1 MKARRFLWE
10 KGLFKDFTPAYPC
23 VAVGNIAWGG
33 SGKTPLVDWLLSR
46 TAKQGLEAVVLTRGY
61 GAHPPVLPF
70 PVSPA
75 STAEE
80 AGDEPL
86 MLRLRHPAAAILVDP
101 VRARAARLA
110 EQTLNPDLLV
120 LDDGFQHLAVRRHLN
135 LVLLRPED
143 LRVYTLTED
152 RPAGPHLTGRI
163 EESVYKG
170 ATVDLIVTLSDG
182 RRLMAAEFFNED
194 DVDINYN
201 PGETVTVSWV
211 DGWEV
216 VLPDGEA

>member
-1 MKARRFLWE
+1 
-10 KGLFKDFTPAYPC
+10 
-23 VAVGNIAWGG
+23 
-33 SGKTPLVDWLLSR
+33 
-46 TAKQGLEAVVLTRGY
+46 
-61 GAHPPVLPF
+61 
-70 PVSPA
+70 
-75 STAEE
+75 
-80 AGDEPL
+80 
-86 MLRLRHPAAAILVDP
+86 
-101 VRARAARLA
+101 
-110 EQTLNPDLLV
+110 
-120 LDDGFQHLAVRRHLN
+120 
-135 LVLLRPED
+135 VLLRPED